1 MPTRDSDPLR
11 RDLDAVVA
19 RFAAKGLVAAI
30 STNGG
35 LKDADIDVTKV
46 TRGALTKVALTE
58 KGLARLG

>member
-11 RDLDAVVA
+11 RDLDAVIA

-35 LKDADIDVTKV
+35 LKDADIEVTKV
-46 TRGALTKVALTE
+46 TRGLITAVKLTDA
-58 KGLARLG
+58 GLAKLG